1 MNTLKET
8 LNYTFYLNDS
18 ISFSVKTILFTLVI
32 LFLANIFLKTVKKI
46 ATRKLPEEDKYKF
59 ATIFTYLK
67 YLTYLILLLVILNY
81 NGVKVTAIITSAA
94 ALLLGVGLAL
104 QTFFQDVI
112 SGIFILFDQSL
123 HVDDIIEIE
132 GKVGKVTKISLR
144 TTKAVTIENKV
155 LVIPNH
161 LYLTNTLYNYT
172 QNGNVTREFIYVGVA
187 YGSDVQLVKSLLIKA
202 ANTTKGILKKPEP
215 KVFFDEF
222 GDSALQFK
230 LVFSIKDSFQVIEP
244 KSDLHFEIDRLF
256 REHAITIPF
265 PQRDVRVYKS

>member
-1 MNTLKET
+1 MKALKEL
-8 LNYTFYLNDS
+8 LNYTFYLTETV
-18 ISFSVKTILFTLVI
+18 SFSVKTILFTIVI
-32 LFLANIFLKTVKKI
+32 ILLANIFLKLLKRVV
-46 ATRKLPEEDKYKF
+46 TRKLPQEDKYKF
-59 ATIFTYLK
+59 TTVFTYLK
-67 YLTYLILLLVILNY
+67 YFTFLIILLVILNI
-81 NGVKVTAIITSAA
+81 NGIEVTALITSAA

-172 QNGNVTREFIYVGVA
+172 QNGNITREFIFVGVK
-187 YGSDVQLVKSLLIKA
+187 YGSDVQLVKKLLLEA
-202 ANTTKGILKKPEP
+202 ANSTKGVLKKPEP
-215 KVFFDEF
+215 IVYFDKF

-230 LVFSIKDSFQVIEP
+230 LVFSIKDSFQVVAP

-256 REHAITIPF
+256 RENNVTIPF
-265 PQRDVRVYKS
+265 PQHDVRIYRQ